1 MARTFGD
8 LGNCR
13 TGPHFDEHYK
23 QPLLKMPMMK
33 RKAYLLIKILQMSK
47 YRLRQLS
54 SRAVA
59 FSLFLASS
67 SGSSHSTRISTT
79 LKKQD
84 GNKRQRQRPQT
95 PSNRPPK
102 SLPQMAIHASEV
114 KRRVIRIVDQLCQQ
128 LQLQVLDQ
136 IKDNILVASETRQ
149 METGAPILVAS
160 R

>member
-13 TGPHFDEHYK
+13 TGPNFDEHYK

-79 LKKQD
+79 LKKTRRKQTSASKTTNTFKQASKKPTSN
-84 GNKRQRQRPQT
+84 GHSCKRSEAACYPHCRPALSRT
-95 PSNRPPK
+95 
-102 SLPQMAIHASEV
+102 AAS
-114 KRRVIRIVDQLCQQ
+114 
-128 LQLQVLDQ
+128 
-136 IKDNILVASETRQ
+136 
-149 METGAPILVAS
+149 GP
-160 R
+160 